1 MNADQFNKEVADA
14 TAALSLNMIDSISR
28 NDMPEC
34 FETSRP
40 LLVAMARMLITALAQ
55 NEIMIEQLKPAG
67 LVGPDN
73 KPIQH

>member
-1 MNADQFNKEVADA
+1 MSDDQFNKDVADA
-14 TAALSLNMIDSISR
+14 TAALSISMIDSIAR

-34 FETSRP
+34 FQTSRP
-40 LLVAMARMLITALAQ
+40 LLVAMARQLMMALAQ

-73 KPIQH
+73 KPISH